1 MRSLATPRDPRVR
14 PLRPPACAHTA
25 ARQPA
30 ADPEGEDRPVPF
42 ARVERFIEEAA
53 RNPSVA
59 FIPPAEVER
68 LAREESRD
76 DDEAALRKLLP
87 ANVPTLVLILPVA
100 GTFFTAEFSSLFGLL
115 TVWFPACEG
124 EPCKLWSAPFCGEN
138 AATHLFLRLKSLLEV
153 RGEAVEKSFVA
164 ARAGTASRACC
175 EKLCPVNWCRQCV
188 TQWALTKA
196 STLSGNR
203 RN

>member
-1 MRSLATPRDPRVR
+1 MSSKIS
-14 PLRPPACAHTA
+14 
-25 ARQPA
+25 AR
-30 ADPEGEDRPVPF
+30 G
-42 ARVERFIEEAA
+42 
-53 RNPSVA
+53 
-59 FIPPAEVER
+59 
-68 LAREESRD
+68 
-76 DDEAALRKLLP
+76 
-87 ANVPTLVLILPVA
+87 A
-100 GTFFTAEFSSLFGLL
+100 GGLKK
-115 TVWFPACEG
+115 PK
-124 EPCKLWSAPFCGEN
+124 P
-138 AATHLFLRLKSLLEV
+138 ATHLFLRLKSLLEV